1 MSLGFCFFV
10 PFENVSSIWRRHQ
23 CRLFVYARDF
33 DNCFV
38 FLIHSQQIKNKT
50 YLILQTKGFF
60 LFYEQTFDTTEPLL
74 PWLEV
79 FFHHLK
85 KIIFVFKILKY
96 KNILQMSNAF
106 LLFKLYMAT
115 PWNNNHCPG

>member
-1 MSLGFCFFV
+1 MFHPYGDVTSAGYLFMHEILITALFF
-10 PFENVSSIWRRHQ
+10 FNLFSTNKKQ
-23 CRLFVYARDF
+23 NLFVFA
-33 DNCFV
+33 
-38 FLIHSQQIKNKT
+38 NKRV
-50 YLILQTKGFF
+50 F

-96 KNILQMSNAF
+96 KNILQISYAF